1 MKKSSHFSSAYPR
14 QTIDLGT
21 FQVALWPQ
29 FHTFRV
35 KNVPRIW
42 KKVEGVIPEIN
53 PVFVQKATLDYLMAI
68 LHNSHTAKD
77 ASVVSHKRSRRE
89 NMSMEEHN
97 AIRYAAGYVIRKLKK
112 KYFSK
117 NSLEICQCLINMV
130 DVHLKMMT
138 MMTMNPKASDHI
150 LVPC

>member
-42 KKVEGVIPEIN
+42 KKVEGDILEID

-77 ASVVSHKRSRRE
+77 ASVVTDQRSRRK

-112 KYFSK
+112 EYFSK
-117 NSLEICQCLINMV
+117 
-130 DVHLKMMT
+130 T
-138 MMTMNPKASDHI
+138 P
-150 LVPC
+150 